1 MGRNDTLN
9 VAILLMN
16 VLLGGLCLGVARGGR
31 DAPALRYW
39 GWGLFVYTFGLLT
52 VLSAPLVPRP
62 VAYFFGNAVISW
74 APLISV
80 RGLIWHTP
88 TRFRHRW
95 VAIALVPVI
104 SVLVWNNFVG
114 EFRPLVNIV
123 APTLIAIAAFA
134 FGALKLMTGPPADAR
149 AAARLV
155 AVACL
160 VAAGVWSLRLL
171 VLSRLLPVAGP
182 ENAQLVSAAFAIAQI
197 LVSVAATFGLL
208 AVEVRSMEASL
219 RRAATSDALTGL
231 PNRLAVTE
239 RFDQEVAR
247 ATRLS
252 ASFAFL
258 LFDVDHFKKVN
269 DLHGHLTGD
278 AVLRHVG
285 AVLMANKRTE
295 DVLARIGGDEFLLL
309 LVGVHAT
316 ANEAVVLADR
326 LRLRVQDEH
335 LSHAG
340 KDVTVTVS
348 GGLAMYPGDGSTWEA
363 LFATADG
370 RLYDSKGAGRNR
382 LSGPS

>member
-1 MGRNDTLN
+1 
-9 VAILLMN
+9 
-16 VLLGGLCLGVARGGR
+16 
-31 DAPALRYW
+31 
-39 GWGLFVYTFGLLT
+39 
-52 VLSAPLVPRP
+52 
-62 VAYFFGNAVISW
+62 
-74 APLISV
+74 
-80 RGLIWHTP
+80 
-88 TRFRHRW
+88 
-95 VAIALVPVI
+95 
-104 SVLVWNNFVG
+104 
-114 EFRPLVNIV
+114 
-123 APTLIAIAAFA
+123 
-134 FGALKLMTGPPADAR
+134 
-149 AAARLV
+149 
-155 AVACL
+155 
-160 VAAGVWSLRLL
+160 
-171 VLSRLLPVAGP
+171 
-182 ENAQLVSAAFAIAQI
+182 
-197 LVSVAATFGLL
+197 
-208 AVEVRSMEASL
+208 
-219 RRAATSDALTGL
+219 
-231 PNRLAVTE
+231 VTE

-326 LRLRVQDEH
+326 LRLRVQDER

-370 RLYDSKGAGRNR
+370 RLYDSKNAGRNR